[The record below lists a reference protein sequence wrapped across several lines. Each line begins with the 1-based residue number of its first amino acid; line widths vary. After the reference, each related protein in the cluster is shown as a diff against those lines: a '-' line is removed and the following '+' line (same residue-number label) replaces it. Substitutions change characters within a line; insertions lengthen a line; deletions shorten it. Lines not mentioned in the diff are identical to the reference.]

1 MRLRQIEVFHAIY
14 TSGSMTN
21 AARLLNVSQPS
32 VSKVLAHAEQQLGY
46 ALFDR
51 TRGKL
56 VATPEAHRLFG
67 LVSAVFDDIEQ
78 LRHVAENLRASDAGK
93 IRIAATPAFGVDL
106 IPNAVSGY
114 LKQHPE
120 TGFEIETL
128 HHDEIAGA
136 LLESRVDI
144 GLAFDSI
151 PAPGLVKES
160 IAEGEFFVIAP
171 PDINFDGSDR
181 VTVAMLAELPF
192 ISLSGRGPLGRLLTS
207 HLDSHEVTLRKI
219 VFTETYHV
227 AKALVARGAG
237 VSIVDAIT
245 AHSGDFD
252 KVNRWPLD
260 PPLRYS
266 LDVLSSDAMPLSIV
280 SHRFIDHL
288 KIVAL
293 DYSVCVPVIGT
304 A

>member
-21 AARLLNVSQPS
+21 AAKLLNVSQPS

-51 TRGKL
+51 IRGKL
-56 VATPEAHRLFG
+56 VATPEADRLFG
-67 LVSAVFDDIEQ
+67 LVSNVFEDVEQ

-106 IPNAVSGY
+106 IPTAVSTY
-114 LKQHPE
+114 REQHPE
-120 TGFEIETL
+120 TVFEIETL
-128 HHDEIAGA
+128 HHDGIAHA

-151 PAPGLVKES
+151 PAPGLLRETLAS
-160 IAEGEFFVIAP
+160 GEFYVITP
-171 PDINFDGSDR
+171 PDIHLGDDDR
-181 VTVAMLAELPF
+181 VTVDALADLPF
-192 ISLSGRGPLGRLLTS
+192 ISLSGRGPLGRLLS
-207 HLDSHEVTLRKI
+207 CHLDNSGTDLKKI

-227 AKALVARGAG
+227 ARALVARGTG
-237 VSIVDAIT
+237 VSIVDSVT
-245 AHSGDFD
+245 AHSSDVD
-252 KVNRWPLD
+252 KVNRWLLD

-266 LDVLSSDAMPLSIV
+266 VDALNADAMPLSIV
-280 SHRFIDHL
+280 CRRFIDHL
-288 KIVAL
+288 KTIVQ
-293 DYSVCVPVIGT
+293 DYSLH
-304 A
+304 

>member
-1 MRLRQIEVFHAIY
+1 
-14 TSGSMTN
+14 MTN

-51 TRGKL
+51 TSGKL
-56 VATPEAHRLFG
+56 VATPEADRLFG
-67 LVSAVFDDIEQ
+67 LVSRVFDDIEQ

-106 IPNAVSGY
+106 IPTAISSY
-114 LKQHPE
+114 LEQHPE

-144 GLAFDSI
+144 GLAFDSV

-160 IAEGEFFVIAP
+160 IAAGQFYVITP
-171 PDINFDGSDR
+171 PDVDFRGADR
-181 VTVAMLAELPF
+181 ITVEMLADLPF
-192 ISLSGRGPLGRLLTS
+192 ISLSGRGPLGRLLSS
-207 HLDSHEVTLRKI
+207 HLDSHDVSLRKI

-227 AKALVARGAG
+227 ARALVARGAG

-245 AHSGDFD
+245 AHSADFD
-252 KVNRWPLD
+252 KVNRWPLE

-266 LDVLSSDAMPLSIV
+266 VDVLRADAMPLSIV
-280 SHRFIDHL
+280 SRRFIDHL
-288 KIVAL
+288 AVVAQN
-293 DYSVCVPVIGT
+293 YPVCAAVMGT
-304 A
+304 P